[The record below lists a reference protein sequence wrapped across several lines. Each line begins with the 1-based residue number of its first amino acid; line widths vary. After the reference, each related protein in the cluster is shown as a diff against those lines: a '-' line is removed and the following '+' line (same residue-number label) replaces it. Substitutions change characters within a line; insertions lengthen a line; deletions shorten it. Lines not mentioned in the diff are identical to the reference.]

1 MDTASCTRPLVSC
14 ARPLNVKVSFVC
26 LWNIT
31 FPIQK
36 EVRKQRVEEKD
47 LIKTS
52 QDVTIKRH
60 EEMCLVTRENEQR
73 EQDYEKGCQVLFG
86 SGCKVLD

>member
-1 MDTASCTRPLVSC
+1 
-14 ARPLNVKVSFVC
+14 VKVSYVG

-36 EVRKQRVEEKD
+36 EVRKQRVKEKD
-47 LIKTS
+47 LIKIS
-52 QDVTIKRH
+52 QDVAIKRH

-73 EQDYEKGCQVLFG
+73 VQDYEKDCQVHFE